1 MKTLLEAAGY
11 EAPEKS
17 PAQKLIETV
26 DGRNEV
32 DILKAEMSELKNQL
46 NVMRELINGNS
57 AELSRLYKIMRE

>member
-1 MKTLLEAAGY
+1 MKILLEAAGY

-17 PAQKLIETV
+17 PAQKLI
-26 DGRNEV
+26 DGRSEI
-32 DILKAEMSELKNQL
+32 DILKAEVLQLKNQL